1 LQNPEKNKPPKTVG
15 IMGAGGGCGVTH
27 FAVLLANYL
36 AAVELERIA
45 VIEWNPR
52 NDLEKLVNIYTRGKN
67 KNCPVS
73 LLDIDYFF
81 HGGPEEFHICM
92 QQGYQTVLLDLGR
105 AGEGRETEFLQCHKQ
120 CFFFALNEWK
130 LQDVTA
136 QKNLWKKGKGRWDF
150 FMVFGSREARQEICR
165 RYGLKVA
172 QIPFA
177 PDAFAIKRETAE
189 FFDHFW
195 NRKEI

>member
-1 LQNPEKNKPPKTVG
+1 
-15 IMGAGGGCGVTH
+15 M
-27 FAVLLANYL
+27 LANYL
-36 AAVELERIA
+36 ADVELERIA

-136 QKNLWKKGKGRWDF
+136 QKNLWRKGTMGFLYGFWEQGSQTGNLPAVWIKGCTDSFCSGCLCYQAGNRGIF
-150 FMVFGSREARQEICR
+150 RPFLESERN
-165 RYGLKVA
+165 LK
-172 QIPFA
+172 
-177 PDAFAIKRETAE
+177 TAGE
-189 FFDHFW
+189 W
-195 NRKEI
+195 VTVNANQR